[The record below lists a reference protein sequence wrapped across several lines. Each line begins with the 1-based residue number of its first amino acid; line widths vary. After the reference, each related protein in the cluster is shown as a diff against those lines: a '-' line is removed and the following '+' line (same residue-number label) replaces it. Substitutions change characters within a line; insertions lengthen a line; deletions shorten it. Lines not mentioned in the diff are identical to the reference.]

1 MFRRHTFENSRPDGF
16 PVLEIANGEPREGG
30 LQRLFVPLKRTLLRG
45 EIVGPLA
52 AMRLTQTFGY
62 SAAACDKVL
71 EAIYRFPL
79 PGDAA
84 VRSVTVRFG
93 DVTIQTELKER
104 RQATTEY
111 EQARQAGQQAVLATR
126 ESPDVFTLRIAGLRP
141 DEDILVDTY
150 YVQLA
155 RSEGA
160 GWSLRTPLTT
170 PPRYVR
176 SDEVTNPHAQGQ
188 PLLLMRDPG
197 HRFAMDVTIRQCGSV
212 ESATHKLEV
221 TRDGET
227 CRVRLRDGEVLPDR
241 DCVVSW
247 RATQVQDRAGLAVL
261 LEDAPGTE
269 HVYFLA
275 LVAPPA
281 TFDRGAAIPREAILL
296 VDHSGSMSGAKWQA
310 ADWAIERFLSDL
322 NPRDS
327 LALGLFHNTTRWF
340 DSQPRTASEESVR
353 DAVSFLKQHTD
364 NGGTELGV
372 ALEQALDLSR
382 SENAAAR
389 HVLIVTD
396 AEVTDGGRLMLLAD
410 QESKQP
416 HPRRISVLCID
427 AAPNSLLA
435 TELAERGGGVA
446 RFLTS
451 RPDEGDVTT
460 ALDEVL
466 ADWSEPVLS
475 GLRLEVNRADVE
487 VAGKRVSPSTETGWS
502 TIDLGDLPAGRPIW
516 CVGRVP
522 RGGTGE
528 LVFRTTA
535 GKGHQLASCR
545 QKPDSTTESRPMIR
559 ALFGARRILGLEY
572 LLNGGWNDIRTRLGF
587 LGYDPDKVL
596 EKATKTPKVY
606 AENAHIDLPAAL
618 RALLVEESLLF
629 GLASAET
636 AFVAVRSEPGKP
648 IEGSVIV
655 GNAFPAGWAEL
666 EALGVL
672 SGHGVRGMKSHGVA
686 SMSYDSAQLDPDDDD
701 GEFVLCCMHDS
712 STFDAQEAAN
722 GVMAATEPFHF
733 PPSVV
738 LFEGA
743 PHFDDDRALL
753 FDSTTQGAAWPI
765 AEQANMQGL
774 TVECLGNVVD
784 PKALDRG
791 LCLLL
796 YVDDQAAPRARVGLA
811 DILRSGGTRPLNI
824 FWEPGHRICLV
835 LHDPA
840 RSWRKHAPTLRVTV
854 DVVPT
859 FR

>member
-1 MFRRHTFENSRPDGF
+1 MFRRQTFENSRPDGF
-16 PVLEIANGEPREGG
+16 PVLEIANSESGP
-30 LQRLFVPLKRTLLRG
+30 QRLFVPLKRTLLRG

-52 AMRLTQTFGY
+52 AMRLTQTYGY
-62 SAAACDKVL
+62 SAAVCDKVL

-111 EQARQAGQQAVLATR
+111 EQARQAGHQAVLATR
-126 ESPDVFTLRIAGLRP
+126 ESPDVFTLQIAGLRP
-141 DEDILVDTY
+141 DEDIVVDTY

-155 RSEGA
+155 RNEGA

-170 PPRYVR
+170 APRYVR
-176 SDEVTNPHAQGQ
+176 SDEVSNPHAQGQ
-188 PLLLMRDPG
+188 PLLVMRDPG

-212 ESATHKLEV
+212 DSATHKLEL

-227 CRVRLRDGEVLPDR
+227 CRVRLRDGDVLPDC

-247 RATQVQDRAGLAVL
+247 RATQAQDRPGLAVL

-281 TFDRGAAIPREAILL
+281 TFDRGSAVPREAILL

-310 ADWAIERFLSDL
+310 ADWAVERFLSDL

-327 LALGLFHNTTRWF
+327 LALGLFHNATRWF
-340 DSQPRTASEESVR
+340 DSQPRSASEDVVR
-353 DAVSFLKQHTD
+353 NAVSFLKQHTD
-364 NGGTELGV
+364 SGGTELGV
-372 ALEQALDLSR
+372 ALEQALELSR

-389 HVLIVTD
+389 HVLIITD
-396 AEVTDGGRLMLLAD
+396 AEVTDGGRIMNLAD
-410 QESKQP
+410 QESKKPQ
-416 HPRRISVLCID
+416 PRRISVLCID

-451 RPDEGDVTT
+451 RPFEGDITT

-475 GLRLEVNRADVE
+475 GLKLEVNRADVE
-487 VAGKRVSPSTETGWS
+487 VVGRRVSPSTETGWS

-522 RGGTGE
+522 RSGSGE
-528 LVFRTTA
+528 LIFRTTA

-572 LLNGGWNDIRTRLGF
+572 LLNAGWNDIRTRLGS
-587 LGYDPDKVL
+587 LGYDPDKIF
-596 EKATKTPKVY
+596 EKATSKPKVY
-606 AENAHIDLPAAL
+606 AENARIDLHAAL
-618 RALLVEESLLF
+618 RALLVDESLLF

-636 AFVAVRSEPGKP
+636 AFVAVRSQPGKP
-648 IEGSVIV
+648 VESAVIV
-655 GNAFPAGWAEL
+655 GNAFPAGWAESAAFGMVTGHAVRSRRAPTAGAM
-666 EALGVL
+666 ALYGT
-672 SGHGVRGMKSHGVA
+672 A
-686 SMSYDSAQLDPDDDD
+686 SFFAPDGCAMYSLADSADLVCTPTAC
-701 GEFVLCCMHDS
+701 VS
-712 STFDAQEAAN
+712 AAAEA
-722 GVMAATEPFHF
+722 VPSQC

-743 PHFDDDRALL
+743 PRFDDSRAVL
-753 FDSTTQGAAWPI
+753 FDSTTQNADWPI
-765 AEQANMQGL
+765 SDRSHWNGL
-774 TVECLGNVVD
+774 KVECLGSAVD
-784 PKALDRG
+784 PKTLDRG

-796 YVDDQAAPRARVGLA
+796 YVEDQAVPRARVGVA
-811 DILRSGGTRPLNI
+811 DILRAGGKRPLNI
-824 FWEPGHRICLV
+824 SWVPGQRICLV

-840 RSWRKHAPTLRVTV
+840 GSWRKDAPTLRVTL
-854 DVVPT
+854 DVAPC
-859 FR
+859 